1 MDRVDKELTIF
12 IRLIKMKQWIKIGL
26 LSCATVASSSTLAT
40 NFSVDG
46 RIDAMG
52 GAGTASA
59 DYLTGVFYN
68 PALIA
73 IYSRKDDAG
82 LLLPSF
88 GLQVVDKDDMIDDL
102 DKLINAYDKMD
113 VPGATKALSD
123 LSGDTA
129 QIQMG
134 TAIAVAIP
142 NRYLSMN
149 FYAKASLESVAI
161 ADVES
166 QSYGTLPDPA
176 LANVLDISYA
186 TVDAAAIGITEIG
199 VAFAGYTNFLG
210 QNLTIGITPKIQQSY
225 TFNYSASAVDFKFKD
240 IKDNYETGETN
251 LNFDVGTVWFNGP
264 WRFAL
269 AGKNLISQEIKT
281 KESSITFGLS
291 DAEIGKLIGNSGYTG
306 GPGKQTRMTQ
316 YTYNMEPIYTA
327 GIAFM
332 TNYFILTA
340 DVDLN
345 EQERF
350 IELNDNMQMLRIG
363 AEFDLLYQMQL
374 RGGYKTD
381 LAGTYDDAFTAGI
394 GFSPLNMFH
403 LDLAAIYSVDSTYG
417 VSVNMAYEY

>member
-1 MDRVDKELTIF
+1 
-12 IRLIKMKQWIKIGL
+12 MKQWLKVSL
-26 LSCATVASSSTLAT
+26 LSCAVLTSTQSLAT
-40 NFSVDG
+40 NYSVDG

-52 GAGTASA
+52 GAGTAAA

-88 GLQVVDKDDMIDDL
+88 GLQVVDKDNMIDDL
-102 DKLINAYDKMD
+102 DSLISAYDKLD
-113 VPGATKALSD
+113 VPGATQALSD

-142 NRYLSMN
+142 NRYLAMN

-161 ADVES
+161 ADVEK
-166 QSYGTLPDPA
+166 QSYGALPDPA
-176 LANVLDISYA
+176 LAHVLDISYA
-186 TVDAAAIGITEIG
+186 TVDAAAIGVTEIG

-210 QNLTIGITPKIQQSY
+210 QNLTIGVTPKIQQTY
-225 TFNYSASAVDFKFKD
+225 TFNYSASAVDFEFKD

-251 LNFDVGTVWFNGP
+251 LNFDVGTVWFHGP

-281 KESSITFGLS
+281 KESSITVGMT
-291 DAEIGKLIGNSGYTG
+291 DAQIDSLLGNVGYTG
-306 GPGKQTRMTQ
+306 GPGKQTRTTQ

-327 GIAFM
+327 GIVFM
-332 TNYFILTA
+332 TNYFIVTA

-350 IELNDNMQMLRIG
+350 VELNDNMQMLRIG

-403 LDLAAIYSVDSTYG
+403 FDLAAIYSVDSTYG

>member
-1 MDRVDKELTIF
+1 
-12 IRLIKMKQWIKIGL
+12 MKQWIKIGL
-26 LSCATVASSSTLAT
+26 LSSTALVSSQVQAT

-68 PALIA
+68 PALVA

-82 LLLPSF
+82 LLLPSI
-88 GLQVVDKDDMIDDL
+88 GLQVVDKDNMIDDL
-102 DKLINAYDKMD
+102 DNLVKAYDKLD
-113 VPGATKALSD
+113 TVGASQALAD
-123 LSGDTA
+123 LSGDAA

-134 TAIAVAIP
+134 TAIAFAIP

-149 FYAKASLESVAI
+149 FFAKATLESVSI
-161 ADVES
+161 ADVEK
-166 QSYGTLPDPA
+166 QNYGSSIDPA
-176 LANVLDISYA
+176 MANVFDISYA
-186 TVDAAAIGITEIG
+186 TVDAAAIGVAEFG
-199 VAFAGYTNFLG
+199 VAFSGYTNFLG
-210 QNLTIGITPKIQQSY
+210 QNFTVGISPKIQKTY
-225 TFNYSASAVDFKFKD
+225 TFNYSASAVDFEFKD
-240 IKDNYETGETN
+240 MKDNYESGDTS

-269 AGKNLISQEIKT
+269 AGKNLISQEIQT
-281 KESSITFGLS
+281 KETSITVGLT
-291 DAEIGKLIGNSGYTG
+291 DADIGRLSGDTSYTG
-306 GPGKQTRMTQ
+306 GPGKQTRLRQ
-316 YTYNMEPIYTA
+316 YTYKMEPIYTA

-332 TNYFILTA
+332 TNYFVLTA

-350 IELNDNMQMLRIG
+350 VELDDNMQMLRVG
-363 AEFDLLYQMQL
+363 AEFDLLYQIQL
-374 RGGYKTD
+374 RGGFKKD
-381 LAGTYDDAFTAGI
+381 LAGTYDDALTAGI

-403 LDLAAIYSVDSTYG
+403 LDLAAIYSKDSTYG

>member
-1 MDRVDKELTIF
+1 
-12 IRLIKMKQWIKIGL
+12 MKQWLKVSL
-26 LSCATVASSSTLAT
+26 LSCAALTSTQSLAT
-40 NFSVDG
+40 NYSVDG

-52 GAGTASA
+52 GAGTAAA

-88 GLQVVDKDDMIDDL
+88 GLQVVDKDSMIDDL
-102 DKLINAYDKMD
+102 DSLISAYDKLD
-113 VPGATKALSD
+113 APGATQALSD

-166 QSYGTLPDPA
+166 QSYGALPDPA
-176 LANVLDISYA
+176 LAHVLDISYA
-186 TVDAAAIGITEIG
+186 TVDAAAIGVTEIG

-210 QNLTIGITPKIQQSY
+210 QNLTIGITPKIQQTY
-225 TFNYSASAVDFKFKD
+225 TFNYSASAVDFEFKD

-251 LNFDVGTVWFNGP
+251 INFDIGTVWFHGP

-281 KESSITFGLS
+281 KESSITVGLS
-291 DAEIGKLIGNSGYTG
+291 DAEIGKLIGDNTYAG
-306 GPGKQTRMTQ
+306 GPGKQTRTTQ

-350 IELNDNMQMLRIG
+350 VELNDNMQMLRIG

-403 LDLAAIYSVDSTYG
+403 FDLAAIYSVDSTYG